1 MEMISPQILE
11 GWILP
16 DKVEQYV
23 DALYLA
29 KFIAA
34 MLEVMQ
40 DGYGE
45 VNMKLT
51 IRGSKVKAVSVSKT
65 QSFDLEHLGRK
76 D

>member
-1 MEMISPQILE
+1 MGRDLM
-11 GWILP
+11 
-16 DKVEQYV
+16 DNKVEKYV

-51 IRGSKVKAVSVSKT
+51 IRGSKVKAVSVSKS
-65 QSFDLEHLGRK
+65 QNYDLEHLGRK